1 MNLSQL
7 NHLIALYELGSF
19 SRAAERLHLTQ
30 PALSRSVQALE
41 AELGVA
47 LIDRVG
53 KRNEFTQFG
62 KTVVAR
68 ARRVAHEADELKR
81 SAVLLREGAM
91 GSVRIGLSSGPAAL
105 LMVPLLKFMANAYP
119 AVHLSLVQGPIAMQ
133 VAALHDKALDALV
146 VDSRAL
152 VPAVDLQVE
161 QLPDVHAGFL
171 CRSGHPLCSLE
182 RITLAQL
189 VKFPVASSPLS
200 DEVARAL
207 VERYGPGGH
216 PDSLV
221 TLRCE
226 HLASLLEVT
235 LQTDAVYLGTLASA
249 RAALDA
255 GLLVNLP
262 MAMPLLSSARYAL
275 VSLLGRTEPPALNI
289 VRRFVVDQIVDCS
302 TYQPPLSG

>member
-1 MNLSQL
+1 M
-7 NHLIALYELGSF
+7 
-19 SRAAERLHLTQ
+19 TQ
-30 PALSRSVQALE
+30 PALSRSGQALE
-41 AELGVA
+41 AELRVA

-68 ARRVAHEADELKR
+68 ARQVAHEADELKR

-91 GSVRIGLSSGPAAL
+91 GSVQIGLSSGPAAL

-133 VAALHDKALDALV
+133 VAALHDKA
-146 VDSRAL
+146 
-152 VPAVDLQVE
+152 
-161 QLPDVHAGFL
+161 
-171 CRSGHPLCSLE
+171 
-182 RITLAQL
+182 
-189 VKFPVASSPLS
+189 
-200 DEVARAL
+200 
-207 VERYGPGGH
+207 
-216 PDSLV
+216 
-221 TLRCE
+221 
-226 HLASLLEVT
+226 
-235 LQTDAVYLGTLASA
+235 LGTLASA

-289 VRRFVVDQIVDCS
+289 VRSFVVDQIVDCS
-302 TYQPPLSG
+302 TYQPPLSE